1 MRLALFPA
9 CGLLLLANIQP
20 EPTAQSDM
28 DKDSM
33 RGEKELIIVA
43 APRTQ
48 DPYYAGVRK
57 DIIAFHRGY
66 GAAVQKGDDFLVL
79 TDIDHY
85 ADYVAALG
93 PESVVVAPQ
102 EDIWIRDFG
111 LSNVTAPVLFHYTAE
126 GQGGGR
132 NGQSEA
138 DHVQSVFK
146 ALVKQA
152 GLIFSVSQWR
162 NDGGN
167 YVDDYAGRII
177 ISRKFLRDN
186 SLTEA
191 TGRARILD
199 ETGAR
204 HVAFID
210 ADTQG
215 GLEHADGVVAFI
227 APNVVVL
234 NRYPEDPDYAAR
246 LRADLEA
253 GLPGVTLHELI
264 APYDGSETYDRRFE
278 PACGLYT
285 NMLVTPERI
294 YLPQFGIRED
304 SIALNSVRAW
314 TEKEV
319 IPVPAQGVC
328 HLGGGLRCLSW
339 QLRGDAAETFR
350 TWALTQPRPKR

>member
-1 MRLALFPA
+1 M
-9 CGLLLLANIQP
+9 
-20 EPTAQSDM
+20 
-28 DKDSM
+28 
-33 RGEKELIIVA
+33 
-43 APRTQ
+43 
-48 DPYYAGVRK
+48 
-57 DIIAFHRGY
+57 
-66 GAAVQKGDDFLVL
+66 
-79 TDIDHY
+79 
-85 ADYVAALG
+85 
-93 PESVVVAPQ
+93 
-102 EDIWIRDFG
+102 
-111 LSNVTAPVLFHYTAE
+111 
-126 GQGGGR
+126 
-132 NGQSEA
+132 
-138 DHVQSVFK
+138 
-146 ALVKQA
+146 
-152 GLIFSVSQWR
+152 
-162 NDGGN
+162 
-167 YVDDYAGRII
+167 
-177 ISRKFLRDN
+177 
-186 SLTEA
+186 
-191 TGRARILD
+191 
-199 ETGAR
+199 
-204 HVAFID
+204 
-210 ADTQG
+210 
-215 GLEHADGVVAFI
+215 VAFI